1 MGKLRGRIIPPKD
14 KQKGKFY
21 KKIQIKKI
29 IIIKDRKEVNITV
42 INKDIIF

>member
-1 MGKLRGRIIPPKD
+1 MGKLRGRIIPQKD
-14 KQKGKFY
+14 KQKWKFY

-42 INKDIIF
+42 INKEIIF